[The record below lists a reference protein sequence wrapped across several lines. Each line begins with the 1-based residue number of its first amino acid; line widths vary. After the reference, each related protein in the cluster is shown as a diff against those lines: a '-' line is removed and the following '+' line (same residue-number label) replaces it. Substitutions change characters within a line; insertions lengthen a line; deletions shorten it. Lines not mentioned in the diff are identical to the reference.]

1 MSQRVVIGID
11 LGSARCGWGVL
22 TPAGAR
28 LDSGV
33 WVHKRSRWEGG
44 GVVFVLFER
53 FFSALVLGHRAAG
66 REVVVVFEEVRRH
79 LGTDAAHMYGGL
91 LATATA
97 WCERQEPAVPY
108 TSAGVGTIK
117 KGATGKG
124 NASKDEMIAAAE
136 TRWGVRCESDDEA
149 DALWT
154 AMTWVRGEA

>member
-1 MSQRVVIGID
+1 VSQRVVIGID

-97 WCERQEPAVPY
+97 WC
-108 TSAGVGTIK
+108 
-117 KGATGKG
+117 